1 MPTVSIQNADL
12 FYKEHGSGSPI
23 LLIHSTGA
31 NADMWGSTFESLAT
45 RNRVIAYDRR
55 GFSRSSQPFSGSL
68 HQHAEDVAE
77 LLRYLRA
84 TPATLVGSDAGGVI
98 ALDVAVHHPE
108 LVAAVVLCEVN
119 LHLRKQQAVSGFFER
134 TRLRYL
140 HRAKGARVAAEAY
153 YVHALE
159 EKSGDNGF
167 ERLAKEWREVL
178 LANAEASLSEIE
190 AGTGEHL
197 TTQQI
202 AGISQP
208 VTCLVSTRSHPFYR
222 EVAQQLARELPK
234 MRSKIVTAA
243 GHYMHLDQPSQF
255 VHEIAEAL
263 PGQSNRAEIDSY
275 EQRARQSHRTVKA
288 SSTSKPR

>member
-1 MPTVSIQNADL
+1 MPTMSIQNADL
-12 FYKEHGSGSPI
+12 FYKEQGSGSPI

-31 NADMWGSTFESLAT
+31 NADMWGSAFESLAT

-55 GFSRSSQPFSGSL
+55 GFSRSAQLSLGDL
-68 HQHAEDVAE
+68 HQHAEDVAA
-77 LLRYLRA
+77 LLRHLHA
-84 TPATLVGSDAGGVI
+84 TPATLVGSDTGGVI

-119 LHLRKQQAVSGFFER
+119 LHLRKQQAISGFFER
-134 TRLRYL
+134 ARLRYL
-140 HRAKGARVAAEAY
+140 NRAKGARAAAEAY
-153 YVHALE
+153 YMHTLE
-159 EKSGDNGF
+159 EKSGESGF
-167 ERLAKEWREVL
+167 ERLAKEWREAL
-178 LANAEASLSEIE
+178 LANAEASLREIE

-234 MRSKIVTAA
+234 MRSKIVTAT

-263 PGQSNRAEIDSY
+263 PGQFKRADIDSY
-275 EQRARQSHRTVKA
+275 EQRARQNHRSVKA
-288 SSTSKPR
+288 SSVPKPR